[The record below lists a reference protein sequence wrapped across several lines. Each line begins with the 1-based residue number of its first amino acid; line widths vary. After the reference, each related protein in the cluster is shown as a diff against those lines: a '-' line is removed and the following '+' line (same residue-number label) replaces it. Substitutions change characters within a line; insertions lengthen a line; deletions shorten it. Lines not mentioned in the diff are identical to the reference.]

1 MILLIEC
8 THRRAKIFRIE
19 LGPIFIMI
27 ALLTMLVLYAFGTL
41 IGMIFGR

>member
-27 ALLTMLVLYAFGTL
+27 SLLTILALYAFGAL
-41 IGMIFGR
+41 IGVIMGR